1 MEPSTMDTDWI
12 EAVMRI
18 NSAIVAAEDRLAV
31 QVSELLTMAMEGRD
45 MAEAEARLLSYARSL
60 VLMRATQAQ
69 LLQEPGCG
77 GVNAVDD
84 QMDAYGQHP
93 LFVLVSNLDRDFAR
107 VASRQPILPH
117 RDDGLDRLLLRFIK
131 ARKLTSVFVLDEGLA
146 FANVEVEA
154 GHWAA
159 SFECKRAMLASLG
172 ILDKGYSEKFV

>member
-77 GVNAVDD
+77 G
-84 QMDAYGQHP
+84 GE
-93 LFVLVSNLDRDFAR
+93 RGR
-107 VASRQPILPH
+107 
-117 RDDGLDRLLLRFIK
+117 
-131 ARKLTSVFVLDEGLA
+131 
-146 FANVEVEA
+146 
-154 GHWAA
+154 
-159 SFECKRAMLASLG
+159 
-172 ILDKGYSEKFV
+172 